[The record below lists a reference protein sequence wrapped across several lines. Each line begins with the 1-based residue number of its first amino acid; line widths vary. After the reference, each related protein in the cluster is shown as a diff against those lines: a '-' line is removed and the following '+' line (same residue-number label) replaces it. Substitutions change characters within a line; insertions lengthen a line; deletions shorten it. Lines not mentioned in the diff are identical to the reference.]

1 MTPSIWFVRVDGSD
15 LRQLSRPAGRDGD
28 ERPTWQPAPA
38 PVSWPAFTPPAPTAT
53 PSTVPGIVDL
63 TLTGA
68 RTATVSMPASCGPR
82 GDGVSGVEAEGG
94 GFTVQIGLSPDGQST
109 HLSVAF
115 EGFLAFSGK
124 GFEAAP
130 PFVVAEPGSTS
141 AAGAFTFSALPNAI
155 GDGGAST
162 VSGRAAWRCGGP
174 AS

>member
-1 MTPSIWFVRVDGSD
+1 M
-15 LRQLSRPAGRDGD
+15 
-28 ERPTWQPAPA
+28 
-38 PVSWPAFTPPAPTAT
+38 
-53 PSTVPGIVDL
+53 
-63 TLTGA
+63 
-68 RTATVSMPASCGPR
+68 
-82 GDGVSGVEAEGG
+82 SGVEAEGD

-130 PFVVAEPGSTS
+130 PFVVVEPGSTS